1 METRTRT
8 AMGGSTVSFGR
19 LLLFV
24 SCLGAGT
31 AAVSAQSDS
40 GTWLDQYRQPA
51 QRLITEAM
59 GDSFAWR
66 RLALLTDVAGHRLS
80 GSPQLDKAIQWAVAE
95 MKRDGLDNVHTEP
108 VMVPKWVRARESAE
122 IIEPARHAIAML
134 GLGESTGTP
143 PAGLQAEV
151 LVVRSIDE
159 LDQNAAKARGRIVV
173 FNVPFTTYNE
183 SRPVRSNATTRA
195 ARHGAVAA
203 LVRSIGP
210 PGLRLP
216 HTGSLT
222 YANGV
227 TKIPGAAI
235 ATEDADR
242 LQRMSD
248 RGERIVIRLQM
259 EAHFEPDAES
269 ANVVGEIRGRAKPDE
284 FVVIGGHLDSWD
296 VGAGVSD
303 DGGGCIATWEAL
315 RLMKKL
321 GLQARRTVRVVL
333 FTNEENGTRG
343 ARAYRDRHT
352 AELSNH
358 VMMLESDDGLF
369 PPVSFGITANQKAFE
384 TVVAIASLLKSIN
397 ADHVAPGGGGSDI
410 DPSVQAGKIP
420 SLSYDG
426 TGDYF
431 VIHHTQAD
439 TVDKI
444 DPADVSR
451 ASAAVAVLTYVV
463 ADMPTRL
470 GE

>member
-1 METRTRT
+1 MSLR
-8 AMGGSTVSFGR
+8 R
-19 LLLFV
+19 LLIVLL
-24 SCLGAGT
+24 CLATGRQ
-31 AAVSAQSDS
+31 VVAQSES
-40 GTWLDQYRQPA
+40 SFAWLDAYRQPA
-51 QRLITEAM
+51 ARLIAEAT

-80 GSPQLDKAIQWAVAE
+80 GTPQLDKAIQWAVAE
-95 MKRDGLDNVHTEP
+95 MKRDGLENVHTEP
-108 VMVPKWVRARESAE
+108 VMVPKWVRGRESAE

-134 GLGESTGTP
+134 GLGESIGTAA
-143 PAGLQAEV
+143 AGVQAEA
-151 LVVRSIDE
+151 LVVRSFDE
-159 LDQNAAKARGRIVV
+159 LDQNADKAKGRIVV
-173 FNVPFTTYNE
+173 FNVPFTTYND

-195 ARHGAVAA
+195 ARYGGVAA

-210 PGLRLP
+210 AGLRLP
-216 HTGSLT
+216 HTGSLS

-242 LQRMSD
+242 LQRMAD
-248 RGERIVIRLQM
+248 RGEKIVLRLQM
-259 EAHFEPDAES
+259 EGHFEPDVES
-269 ANVVGEIRGRAKPDE
+269 ANVVGEIRGREKPDE
-284 FVVIGGHLDSWD
+284 FVVVGGHLDSWD
-296 VGAGVSD
+296 VGAGASD

-321 GLQARRTVRVVL
+321 GLQPRRSVRVVL

-343 ARAYRDRHT
+343 ARAYRDRHL
-352 AELSNH
+352 AELPNH

-369 PPVSFGITANQKAFE
+369 PPVAFGVTSGQKAFE
-384 TVVAIASLLKSIN
+384 TVAQIASLLKSID

-426 TGDYF
+426 SGNYF
-431 VIHHTQAD
+431 VLHHTQAD

-444 DPADVSR
+444 DAADVSR
-451 ASAAVAVLTYVV
+451 AAAAIAVMTYVV

>member
-1 METRTRT
+1 MSLRRLLIVTLCL
-8 AMGGSTVSFGR
+8 AAGGSV
-19 LLLFV
+19 V
-24 SCLGAGT
+24 A
-31 AAVSAQSDS
+31 AQSES
-40 GTWLDQYRQPA
+40 GTWLDAYRQPA
-51 QRLITEAM
+51 ERLIAEAL

-66 RLALLTDVAGHRLS
+66 RLALLTDTAGHRLS

-95 MKRDGLDNVHTEP
+95 MKRDGLENVHTEP
-108 VMVPKWVRARESAE
+108 VMVPKWVRGRESAE
-122 IIEPARHAIAML
+122 IVEPARHAMAML
-134 GLGESTGTP
+134 GLGDSVATP
-143 PAGLQAEV
+143 AAGLQAEV
-151 LVVRSIDE
+151 LVVRSFDE
-159 LDQNAAKARGRIVV
+159 LDQNSARAKGRIVV
-173 FNVPFTTYNE
+173 FNVPFTTYTD
-183 SRPVRSNATTRA
+183 SRPIRANATSRA
-195 ARHGAVAA
+195 ARYGAVAA

-248 RGERIVIRLQM
+248 RGDKIVIRLQM
-259 EAHFEPDAES
+259 EAHFDPDVES
-269 ANVVGEIRGRAKPDE
+269 ANVVGELRGREKPDE

-296 VGAGVSD
+296 VGAGASD
-303 DGGGCIATWEAL
+303 DGGGVVATWEAL

-321 GLQARRTVRVVL
+321 GLQPRRSVRVVL
-333 FTNEENGTRG
+333 WTNEENGTRG
-343 ARAYRDRHT
+343 ARAYRDRHLP
-352 AELSNH
+352 ELPNH
-358 VMMLESDDGLF
+358 VMMLEADDGLF
-369 PPVSFGITANQKAFE
+369 PPVSFGVTASQKAFE
-384 TVVAIASLLKSIN
+384 TVAQIASLLKGIG
-397 ADHVAPGGGGSDI
+397 AEHVSPGGGGSDI

-444 DPADVSR
+444 DPEDVSR
-451 ASAAVAVLTYVV
+451 ASAAIAVLTYIV
-463 ADMPTRL
+463 ADMPSRL